1 MQDTGQYTGLSSTLQ
16 DVLCCR
22 PVHYRRG
29 VTPKQ
34 PHGFQEQLHREDKG
48 QGMRLKI
55 GLVSASE
62 IQGARGLSADRKG
75 RGWPGWRSR
84 CRRSQVEEDGTSV
97 TSVTTRGRIP
107 PVLGPPVTAPEPQLF

>member
-1 MQDTGQYTGLSSTLQ
+1 MGLSSTLQ
-16 DVLCCR
+16 DVLCCW

-84 CRRSQVEEDGTSV
+84 CRRSQVEEDGTPV